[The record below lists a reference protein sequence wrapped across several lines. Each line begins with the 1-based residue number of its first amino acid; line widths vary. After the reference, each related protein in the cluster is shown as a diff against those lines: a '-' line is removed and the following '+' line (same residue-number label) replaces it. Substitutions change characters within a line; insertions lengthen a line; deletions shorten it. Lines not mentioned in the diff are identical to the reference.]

1 MVLKKKKKRLCL
13 VCYHCTTLHTLQR
26 VIAHPSTCHC
36 APFHMSHWVATCH
49 HSPLLCVGSIVF
61 IVWGDG
67 EGTHF
72 GEGKGALFGEGKG
85 THVGEGES
93 VCVHVRV
100 GEGEACAVVRV
111 SRSVLG

>member
-1 MVLKKKKKRLCL
+1 ML
-13 VCYHCTTLHTLQR
+13 
-26 VIAHPSTCHC
+26 
-36 APFHMSHWVATCH
+36 HWVATCH

-72 GEGKGALFGEGKG
+72 GEGEGALFGEGKG

-111 SRSVLG
+111 SRSALG